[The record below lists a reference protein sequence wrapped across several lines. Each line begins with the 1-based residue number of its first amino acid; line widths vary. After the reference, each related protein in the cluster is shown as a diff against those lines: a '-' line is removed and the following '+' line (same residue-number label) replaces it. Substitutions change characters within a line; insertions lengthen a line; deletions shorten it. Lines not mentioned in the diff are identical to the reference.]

1 MKKLTTKEDLSE
13 VKKKGLKKL
22 FPDIPRVSV
31 GLATCGIASGADEIL
46 EELKTYLDVKD
57 VLITKT
63 GCFGICNEEPIV
75 NVKLPGKP
83 IVLFKKINKE
93 NIKDVVNFIEKG
105 KITRKNVLC
114 KIEEWDHITT
124 DEPFLY
130 GRGFK
135 NIPLWNEISFFKPQK
150 KLVMRNAG
158 IINPED
164 IEEYIAVGGY
174 SALFKTLRELKPEQV
189 IENVKQSG
197 LRGRGGAGFPT
208 GLKWDFV
215 RKENSD
221 IKYIICNADEGDPG
235 AYMNRNEME
244 SDPHMV
250 IEGMIIGAY
259 AMGAKEGYIYV
270 RAEYPLAIERLS
282 KAIEDARTYGLLG
295 ENIFGSDFSFDIH
308 LAKGAGAF
316 VCGEETALIASI
328 EGKPGRPRL
337 RPPFPAHK
345 GLWGM
350 PTNINNVETWCN
362 IEPIVKKGGEWFSK
376 IGIEN
381 NTGTKVYSL
390 VGKVK
395 KAGLVEVPLGTPINT
410 IVYDIGEGGIKGRKV
425 KAVQTG
431 GPSGGCIPSP
441 MFATPMDYDHLKEV
455 GSIMGSGGI
464 VVMDENTC
472 MVDTAKYF
480 LEFATDESCGKC
492 TPGREGTYQM
502 WKMLDKITKG
512 NGTEQ
517 DLEFLENTAKI
528 VKLTA
533 LCGLGQTAPNP
544 VLTTI
549 KYFKNEYI
557 EHIKYKKCRAG
568 VCENLVYAPCQNA
581 CPLGQDVP
589 SYVAYIAH
597 RKFDKA
603 LEVIMRTNPFPRIL
617 GRVCDR
623 NCELHCRLSDSSE
636 PIAIRDL
643 KRFVAD
649 KVKTPRIEIREHKDK
664 KVAVVGSGPA
674 GLSAAYFLT
683 LKGYD
688 TTIFESQPYPGGML
702 RLGIPEF
709 RLPRN
714 VLDEE
719 IKRMTSLGVD
729 IKTNVAVGKDV
740 TIPELFERG
749 YESIF
754 IGVGFQNGAKLNI
767 PGEDADG
774 VIDGVKFL
782 RDIAMLNKISLGENV
797 FVVGGGNVAMDV
809 ARDAARTA
817 WRLKKDAKITIVYR
831 RTRDEMPALSEEIEE
846 ALSEGID
853 IQFLTD
859 PVRILTENGKIKAV
873 EWVKMRLG
881 ETDKSGRRRPI
892 PIKGSEFITPADNL
906 IVAIGQTPDMS
917 FLKDADELKTSG
929 NTLVVDSDVLLTS
942 MEGVFAGGDIVT
954 GPTTVVEAA
963 AAGKR
968 AAESIDKYLRGI
980 PLVSKHEVKFPT
992 ENVPVLAF
1000 SAEELEELSF
1010 QKRVKPTKIPI
1021 SKRKGSFEEVEK
1033 TLTTEKAVRE
1043 ARRCLRCDVREEE

>member
-1 MKKLTTKEDLSE
+1 MKKITTKDDLSE
-13 VKKKGLKKL
+13 VKKEGLKKL
-22 FPDIPRVSV
+22 FPDVPRVSV

-46 EELKTYLDVKD
+46 EELKTYFDGKD
-57 VLITKT
+57 VLLTKT
-63 GCFGICNEEPIV
+63 GCFGICSEEPIV

-83 IVLFKKINKE
+83 IVMLKKINKE
-93 NIKDVVNFIEKG
+93 NVKDIVNFIEKG
-105 KITRKNVLC
+105 KIPRKNVLC

-124 DEPFLY
+124 DKPFVY

-150 KLVMRNAG
+150 KLVMRDAG

-174 SALFKTLRELKPEQV
+174 SALFKTLKELTPEQV
-189 IENVKQSG
+189 IEKVKQSG
-197 LRGRGGAGFPT
+197 LRGRGGAGFLT
-208 GLKWDFV
+208 GLKWGFV
-215 RKENSD
+215 EKENSD

-270 RAEYPLAIERLS
+270 RAEYPLAIERLN
-282 KAIEDARTYGLLG
+282 KAIEDSHTYGLLG
-295 ENIFGSDFSFDIH
+295 ENIFGTDFSFDIH

-362 IEPIVKKGGEWFSK
+362 IAPIIKKGEEWFSK
-376 IGIEN
+376 IGIEK

-390 VGKVK
+390 VGKIN
-395 KAGLVEVPLGTPINT
+395 KAGLAEVPLGTPIRT
-410 IVYDIGEGGIKGRKV
+410 IVYDIGKGGAKGKKV

-431 GPSGGCIPSP
+431 GPSGGCIPAP
-441 MFATPMDYDHLKEV
+441 LFDTPMDYDHLKEV
-455 GSIMGSGGI
+455 GSIMGSGGV

-480 LEFATDESCGKC
+480 LEFAMDESCGKC

-502 WKMLDKITKG
+502 WEMLSKITEGKD
-512 NGTEQ
+512 TEK
-517 DLEFLENTAKI
+517 DLELLEKTAKI

-549 KYFKNEYI
+549 KYFRDEYI

-568 VCENLVYAPCQNA
+568 VCENIVYAPCQNA
-581 CPLGQDVP
+581 CPLGQDAP
-589 SYVAYIAH
+589 SYIAYIAQ

-623 NCELHCRLSDSSE
+623 LCELHCRLGDSSE
-636 PIAIRDL
+636 PIAIRAL
-643 KRFVAD
+643 KRFAAD
-649 KVKTPRIEIREHKDK
+649 KVKTPYIEIKEHKGK

-688 TTIFESQPYPGGML
+688 TTIFESLPYPGGML
-702 RLGIPEF
+702 RMGIPEY

-714 VLDEE
+714 ILDEE
-719 IKRMTSLGVD
+719 IKRMKNLGIN
-729 IKTNVAVGKDV
+729 IKTNVTVGKDT
-740 TIPELFERG
+740 TIPELFQQGFEA
-749 YESIF
+749 IF
-754 IGVGFQNGAKLNI
+754 VGVGFQKGANLNI
-767 PGEDADG
+767 PGEDAEGVTDG
-774 VIDGVKFL
+774 IKFL
-782 RDIAMLNKISLGENV
+782 REVAMGNKVNLGENI

-809 ARDAARTA
+809 ARDAARTV
-817 WRLKKDAKITIVYR
+817 WRLKKEAKITIVYR
-831 RTRDEMPALSEEIEE
+831 RTRDEMPAISEEVEE
-846 ALSEGID
+846 ALSEGIN

-859 PVRILTENGKIKAV
+859 PVRIMTENGKIKAI

-881 ETDKSGRRRPI
+881 EMDKSGRRRPV
-892 PIKGSEFITPADNL
+892 PIKGSEFTTPADSL
-906 IVAIGQTPDMS
+906 IIGIGQNPDMS
-917 FLKDADELKTSG
+917 FLENADELKMSG
-929 NTLVVDSDVLLTS
+929 NTLIVDPDTLSTS
-942 MEGVFAGGDIVT
+942 MKGVFAGGDIVT
-954 GPTTVVEAA
+954 GPTTVVKAA
-963 AAGKR
+963 AAGKT
-968 AAESIDKYLRGI
+968 AAESIDRYLQGISLKRKY
-980 PLVSKHEVKFPT
+980 EVHFPT
-992 ENVPVLAF
+992 ENVPILRF
-1000 SAEELEELSF
+1000 SAEELEELSL
-1010 QKRVKPTKIPI
+1010 QKRVQPAKISI
-1021 SKRKGSFEEVEK
+1021 SERKESFKEVEK
-1033 TLTTEKAVRE
+1033 TLTAKEAVKE